1 MTQASNGAAERFCT
15 ACTPSRCRRVVKSA
29 HNLRNRNA
37 MPHAPDTRERSD
49 STELVLYAPWC
60 GLLPRHP
67 LLSSYFLTLAVEPR
81 VVTDCVPIV
90 HSYMQPLQLLKS
102 ACVCKDW
109 TEIAARDCYWE
120 RLVRRDYAVDADD
133 LRPPPRP
140 VKQLWLAMRR
150 AFRAVVRSEGAMPPM
165 PMRGDLPAV
174 SRGAVAH

>member
-1 MTQASNGAAERFCT
+1 MRPAA
-15 ACTPSRCRRVVKSA
+15 AA
-29 HNLRNRNA
+29 
-37 MPHAPDTRERSD
+37 
-49 STELVLYAPWC
+49 
-60 GLLPRHP
+60 P

-109 TEIAARDCYWE
+109 TEIAARDVYWE

-150 AFRAVVRSEGAMPPM
+150 AFRASNTGAHAQRPAGGLARRHGAFGTMR
-165 PMRGDLPAV
+165 MRGDLPAV

>member
-1 MTQASNGAAERFCT
+1 
-15 ACTPSRCRRVVKSA
+15 
-29 HNLRNRNA
+29 
-37 MPHAPDTRERSD
+37 MPQAPDTRERSD
-49 STELVLYAPWC
+49 STELVLYDPWC

-109 TEIAARDCYWE
+109 TEIAARDVYWE

-165 PMRGDLPAV
+165 RMRGDLPAV

>member
-1 MTQASNGAAERFCT
+1 
-15 ACTPSRCRRVVKSA
+15 
-29 HNLRNRNA
+29 
-37 MPHAPDTRERSD
+37 MPRADDSRERSD
-49 STELVLYAPWC
+49 STELVLYDPWC

-165 PMRGDLPAV
+165 RMRGDLPAV
-174 SRGAVAH
+174 SRGAVAQQ

>member
-1 MTQASNGAAERFCT
+1 
-15 ACTPSRCRRVVKSA
+15 
-29 HNLRNRNA
+29 
-37 MPHAPDTRERSD
+37 MPQAPDTRERSD
-49 STELVLYAPWC
+49 STGWSSTTLVRLLPRTLAELVLP
-60 GLLPRHP
+60 P
-67 LLSSYFLTLAVEPR
+67 LAVEPR
-81 VVTDCVPIV
+81 VVTDCVPIM
-90 HSYMQPLQLLKS
+90 HSYMQPLQRKS

-109 TEIAARDCYWE
+109 TEIAARDVYWE

-165 PMRGDLPAV
+165 RSDLPAV

>member
-1 MTQASNGAAERFCT
+1 
-15 ACTPSRCRRVVKSA
+15 
-29 HNLRNRNA
+29 

-49 STELVLYAPWC
+49 STELVLYDPWC

-109 TEIAARDCYWE
+109 TEIAARDVYW
-120 RLVRRDYAVDADD
+120 
-133 LRPPPRP
+133 
-140 VKQLWLAMRR
+140 
-150 AFRAVVRSEGAMPPM
+150 
-165 PMRGDLPAV
+165 
-174 SRGAVAH
+174 

>member
-1 MTQASNGAAERFCT
+1 
-15 ACTPSRCRRVVKSA
+15 
-29 HNLRNRNA
+29 
-37 MPHAPDTRERSD
+37 MPQAPDTRERSD
-49 STELVLYAPWC
+49 STELVLYDPWC

-133 LRPPPRP
+133 RRSRVHGP
-140 VKQLWLAMRR
+140 VRDATLKSPAPHCTINNAAKPLHNLSSDDGVGRASTNKHAM
-150 AFRAVVRSEGAMPPM
+150 F
-165 PMRGDLPAV
+165 D
-174 SRGAVAH
+174 AHIVTDAADQSSAPISSPVTG

>member
-1 MTQASNGAAERFCT
+1 
-15 ACTPSRCRRVVKSA
+15 
-29 HNLRNRNA
+29 
-37 MPHAPDTRERSD
+37 MPQAPDTRERSD
-49 STELVLYAPWC
+49 STELVLYDPWC

-140 VKQLWLAMRR
+140 
-150 AFRAVVRSEGAMPPM
+150 
-165 PMRGDLPAV
+165 
-174 SRGAVAH
+174 